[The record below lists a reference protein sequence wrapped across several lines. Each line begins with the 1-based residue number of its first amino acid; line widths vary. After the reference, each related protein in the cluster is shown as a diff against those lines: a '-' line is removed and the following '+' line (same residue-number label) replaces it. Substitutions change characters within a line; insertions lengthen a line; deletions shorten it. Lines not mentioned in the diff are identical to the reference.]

1 MVIMKQIKHLF
12 VLYLCYLYPP
22 IFFSIYSTF
31 SMYQINGGVFA
42 EEPAIP
48 CCLISDELAIIVSH
62 SHSVAYLGYLL
73 DTIGYAPFKLTVDQ
87 IEGQA
92 SLVSLLPEG
101 L

>member
-1 MVIMKQIKHLF
+1 
-12 VLYLCYLYPP
+12 
-22 IFFSIYSTF
+22 
-31 SMYQINGGVFA
+31 MYQINGGVFA

-62 SHSVAYLGYLL
+62 SHSVAYLSFFFLKSIIVRLSAYLSYLL

-92 SLVSLLPEG
+92 SLVSFLPEG